1 MVITK
6 VSLFMCKRS
15 LSSYFIKLANHEN
28 PMAFSCS
35 GILCII
41 KIISIFFSS
50 SSGSWSYYDDVIG
63 TIEDKSVASVR
74 YNKAVLTFTHC
85 LKSYFSPISD

>member
-1 MVITK
+1 MIITK
-6 VSLFMCKRS
+6 VSLFMYKRS

-41 KIISIFFSS
+41 KIISIFFLLP
-50 SSGSWSYYDDVIG
+50 
-63 TIEDKSVASVR
+63 VAPGRIMMTS
-74 YNKAVLTFTHC
+74 LEL
-85 LKSYFSPISD
+85 LKTRV

>member
-1 MVITK
+1 MIITK

-35 GILCII
+35 GILCIV
-41 KIISIFFSS
+41 KIISIFFLP
-50 SSGSWSYYDDVIG
+50 
-63 TIEDKSVASVR
+63 VAPGRIMMTS
-74 YNKAVLTFTHC
+74 LEL
-85 LKSYFSPISD
+85 LKTRV